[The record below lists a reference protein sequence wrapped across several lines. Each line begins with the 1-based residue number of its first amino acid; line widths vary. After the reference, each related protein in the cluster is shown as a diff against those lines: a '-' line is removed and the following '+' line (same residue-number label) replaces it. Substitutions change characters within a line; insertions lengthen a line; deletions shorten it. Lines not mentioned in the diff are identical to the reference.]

1 MRSGAG
7 SPGWPRSAP
16 TSSRLTLMQYLVTAL
31 TLLVAAAPLQAQE
44 QVREAT
50 PSLMSPNTGL
60 MFWTLII
67 FAMLFF
73 VLKRYAFPA
82 IIGAVQARE
91 KALEEAIAAAKQDRD
106 AAATLLAE
114 HRAQLDAARGEGQ
127 KLIADARVA
136 ADRVRTDLIET
147 AQKEH
152 AGMIARARAEIESEK
167 VRAVAELRR
176 EAVDLAIAGAGK
188 VIERNL
194 DQAANRQLVES
205 FLASVSPTAVTASR

>member
-1 MRSGAG
+1 
-7 SPGWPRSAP
+7 
-16 TSSRLTLMQYLVTAL
+16 MQSFISAL

-44 QVREAT
+44 HAREAT

-73 VLKRYAFPA
+73 ILNRYAFPA

-127 KLIADARVA
+127 KLIADARA
-136 ADRVRTDLIET
+136 AAERVRTELIET

-176 EAVDLAIAGAGK
+176 EAVDLAIAGASK